1 MPDARSRGR
10 SEGLPPNSPRTT
22 VLIYV
27 AIIPGTGQ
35 SPGGGKQA
43 HLAARKGRTGEML
56 EELLEIKAVT
66 GFGLSS
72 IATEKALARGQN
84 EVKTKGFNRD
94 SRVYNGLNPG
104 SKTRNP
110 GQILG

>member
-66 GFGLSS
+66 GFGLSP
-72 IATEKALARGQN
+72 IATERRWRAG
-84 EVKTKGFNRD
+84 
-94 SRVYNGLNPG
+94 
-104 SKTRNP
+104 KTRCKQKASIETV
-110 GQILG
+110 GCIMD